1 MQSTTTLSMTKRHQP
16 LAVRFKPEDLLH
28 DGPGS
33 GEKGQEGRPGQHS
46 DGDSGDGGIGIAIPT
61 EYRFTINDINVSLA
75 NAIRRVILSDI
86 ATVVFADPDINITVN
101 TTRQNNEIIK
111 HRLRCIPIHALTPAD
126 NLADYEVVVQVE
138 NPTTETMWVTTE
150 HFRVRDKR
158 TKKFI
163 DSSRIF
169 PPTLLGAGGASGTGG
184 ATDTGAT
191 GAFGEPCYIDVVRLR
206 RKIADKPAE
215 QIAFTCQFSVGTA
228 KQDSAYNVVSLIS
241 YGNPV
246 DPDKAEAHWRDVKLP
261 ALLLKNADLD
271 VEFAKRDFDLLDRQ
285 RFMQPDAFKFLITSV
300 GPYPANAIMHKAL
313 AHLVDRLDAFKTNCT
328 ADGILVP
335 SQSSLAQGYDVLLKN
350 DEGYTIGKIIEYELF
365 AALYEGSA
373 ELSYVGFRKPH
384 PHIDDCL
391 LRLAFKDP
399 NTTRSYVQTCLAKAA
414 DTAISKYTDLIGE
427 FVE

>member
-1 MQSTTTLSMTKRHQP
+1 MQSTTTRTAPKRHQP

-28 DGPGS
+28 DDGPGGHAGHS
-33 GEKGQEGRPGQHS
+33 GHAGQDD
-46 DGDSGDGGIGIAIPT
+46 DGTGVPIPAD
-61 EYRFTINDINVSLA
+61 YSFTINDLNVSLA

-86 ATVVFADPDINITVN
+86 ATVVFTDADINISVN

-111 HRLRCIPIHALTPAD
+111 HRLRCLPIHTLTPAD

-169 PPTLLGAGGASGTGG
+169 PPTLLGAN
-184 ATDTGAT
+184 

-206 RKIADKPAE
+206 RKVADRPAE

-246 DPDKAEAHWRDVKLP
+246 DPDKAEAHWRDIKLP
-261 ALLLKNADLD
+261 ALLQKNADLD

-285 RFMQPDAFKFLITSV
+285 RFMQPDAFKFVIKSV
-300 GPYPANAIMHKAL
+300 GPYAANAIMHKAL
-313 AHLVDRLDAFKTNCT
+313 AHLVDKLDAFKTNCT

-399 NTTRSYVQTCLAKAA
+399 NTTRSYVQTCLGKAA
-414 DTAISKYTDLIGE
+414 DAAISKYTDLIGE

>member
-1 MQSTTTLSMTKRHQP
+1 MQKTIKTEPTNGQRHQP
-16 LAVRFKPEDLLH
+16 LAMRFTPEDLLH
-28 DGPGS
+28 DGLGS
-33 GEKGQEGRPGQHS
+33 SNKGQAGHHHHHL
-46 DGDSGDGGIGIAIPT
+46 DNGDGLVSTIPT
-61 EYRFTINDINVSLA
+61 EYTFTINDLNVSLA

-86 ATVVFADPDINITVN
+86 ATVVFNDPGINITLN

-111 HRLRCIPIHALTPAD
+111 HRLRCLPIHTLTPAD

-169 PPTLLGAGGASGTGG
+169 PPTLLGASGASGASG
-184 ATDTGAT
+184 ATDTL
-191 GAFGEPCYIDVVRLR
+191 EPCYIDVVRLR
-206 RKIADKPAE
+206 RKVADRPAE

-246 DPDKAEAHWRDVKLP
+246 DPDKAEAHWRDIKLP
-261 ALLLKNADLD
+261 ALLQKNADLD
-271 VEFAKRDFDLLDRQ
+271 VVFAKRDFDLLDRQ
-285 RFMQPDAFKFLITSV
+285 RFMQPDAFRFVIKSV
-300 GPYPANAIMHKAL
+300 GPYPANAIMYKAL
-313 AHLVDRLDAFKTNCT
+313 AHLVDKLDAFKTNCT

-335 SQSSLAQGYDVLLKN
+335 SQSSLAQGYDVLLTH
-350 DEGYTIGKIIEYELF
+350 DEGYTIGKILEYELF

-399 NTTRSYVQTCLAKAA
+399 NTTRSYVQTCLGKAA
-414 DTAISKYTDLIGE
+414 DAAISKYTDLIGE

>member
-1 MQSTTTLSMTKRHQP
+1 MQSSTSTTTKRHQP

-28 DGPGS
+28 GGPGNN
-33 GEKGQEGRPGQHS
+33 KGHEGQHP
-46 DGDSGDGGIGIAIPT
+46 DVDSGDDGMGVPIPA
-61 EYRFTINDINVSLA
+61 EYSFTINDLNVSLA

-86 ATVVFADPDINITVN
+86 ATVVFNDADINISVN

-111 HRLRCIPIHALTPAD
+111 HRLRCLPIHTLTPAD

-163 DSSRIF
+163 DGSRIF
-169 PPTLLGAGGASGTGG
+169 PPTLLGTATGT
-184 ATDTGAT
+184 AT

-206 RKIADKPAE
+206 RKVADKPAE

-246 DPDKAEAHWRDVKLP
+246 DPDKAEAHWRDIKLP
-261 ALLLKNADLD
+261 ALLQKNADLD

-285 RFMQPDAFKFLITSV
+285 RFMQPDAFKFVIKSV
-300 GPYPANAIMHKAL
+300 GPYAANAIMHKAL
-313 AHLVDRLDAFKTNCT
+313 AHLVDKLDAFKTHCT

-414 DTAISKYTDLIGE
+414 DAAISKYTDLIGE